1 MISLRAMDRILS
13 RLCAAGKAALARR
26 QEGPMTTG
34 PMPLRVIDAGE
45 ASAGQSQALWY
56 GIAREMAPDDAPVL
70 TLVNPRDPYVCIG
83 FHQNVRLEVDEDYC
97 ASREI
102 AVLRRRLGGGA
113 VYIDH
118 NQLIFHFMIPRRRA
132 PNRVG
137 QLYPM
142 FIEPVVR
149 TYRDLG
155 IDAAYRPL
163 NDIQVAGR
171 KIGGTAAAILE
182 EATVLG
188 GMFLFDFDAATMAH
202 CLKVPSE
209 KFRDKLH
216 KTLDDYVTSMRRLL
230 PKVPAREVVKSL
242 FLRHVADCLNL
253 VPGESA
259 ANARERAAIE
269 GEVACLRDPGW
280 TARIGRKFVGPG
292 VKVAADTYLTE
303 GLCKAPGGLV
313 RVQLLSQADRILD
326 IEISGD
332 FTCQPPEGLARLAE
346 RLQGASLSP
355 TRLAATI
362 ADLLDGLRLELPGVE
377 PEHLA
382 AAIAQSREFDP

>member
-1 MISLRAMDRILS
+1 
-13 RLCAAGKAALARR
+13 
-26 QEGPMTTG
+26 MTTG
-34 PMPLRVIDAGE
+34 AMNLRVIDAGE
-45 ASAGQSQALWY
+45 VSAGLSQALWY
-56 GIAREMAPDDAPVL
+56 GVAREMKPEDAPVL
-70 TLVNPRDPYVCIG
+70 TLVNPRGPYVCIG

-97 ASREI
+97 ATHGI

-113 VYIDH
+113 VYIDR
-118 NQLIFHFMIPRRRA
+118 NQLIFHFITPRRRA
-132 PNRVG
+132 PSRVA

-149 TYRDLG
+149 TYRELG

-188 GMFLFDFDAATMAH
+188 GMFLFDFDTATMAR

-230 PKVPAREVVKSL
+230 PQVPTRQVVKSL
-242 FLRHVADCLNL
+242 FLRHVADCLSAI
-253 VPGESA
+253 PSESA
-259 ANARERAAIE
+259 ANAREQAAIADE
-269 GEVACLRDPGW
+269 IASLGDPAW
-280 TARIGRKFVGPG
+280 IARVGRKFVGTG
-292 VKVAADTYLTE
+292 VKVAADTYLSE
-303 GLCKAPGGLV
+303 GRCKAPGGLV
-313 RVQLLSQADRILD
+313 RVQLLSQTDRIVD

-332 FTCQPPEGLARLAE
+332 FTCQPPAGLARLAE
-346 RLQGASLSP
+346 RLRGASLSP
-355 TRLAATI
+355 ARLGATI
-362 ADLLDGLRLELPGVE
+362 AEILDGLELELPGVK

-382 AAIAQSREFDP
+382 TAIAQSREFDP